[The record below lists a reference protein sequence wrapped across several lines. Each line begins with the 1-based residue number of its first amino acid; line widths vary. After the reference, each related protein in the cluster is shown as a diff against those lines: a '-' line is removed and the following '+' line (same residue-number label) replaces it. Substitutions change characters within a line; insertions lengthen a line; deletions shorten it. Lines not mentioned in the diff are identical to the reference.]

1 VAVTVPAGYLLAN
14 VHFRGRKLLLWAT
27 MIIMLLPGDAMVL
40 PMYMELFK
48 LRMINTPWAFILP
61 GCFTPFAV
69 YLTYTYYRTVMPRD
83 LVDAAKVDGCNDLEM
98 FWYMGMPLAQNLVA
112 MLIFN
117 QFAALWNNF
126 FASSLFLDMDQLKTL
141 PVGIYVIAQQTGA
154 LNPTPTAYGKS
165 LLYRPDLALIS
176 VITVLPVILV
186 FLLSV
191 RLIVRSA
198 TAGSL
203 QGQ

>member
-1 VAVTVPAGYLLAN
+1 
-14 VHFRGRKLLLWAT
+14 
-27 MIIMLLPGDAMVL
+27 
-40 PMYMELFK
+40 
-48 LRMINTPWAFILP
+48 
-61 GCFTPFAV
+61 
-69 YLTYTYYRTVMPRD
+69 
-83 LVDAAKVDGCNDLEM
+83 M
-98 FWYMGMPLAQNLVA
+98 FWYMGLPLAQNLVA
-112 MLIFN
+112 MLLFN

-126 FASSLFLDMDQLKTL
+126 FAASLFLDMDQLKTL

-154 LNPTPTAYGKS
+154 LNPTPSAYGKV

-176 VITVLPVILV
+176 IITVLPVILV

-191 RLIVRSA
+191 RLIVRAA